1 MSNPLEEAG
10 SSILSQY
17 TVVLVDD
24 EKSILQSLK
33 RCFSREPFQI
43 VCAGSGAEGLKLIAQ
58 TPHVAV
64 IISDQRMPE
73 MNGSELLTRS
83 REFAP
88 DAIRILLTGYSDM
101 DTTVTAMNEGGAT
114 HYIAKQKPWDDA
126 ELLQTVKKSVLDYH
140 QIINERHL
148 QSIIEQKNAEL
159 RELLCQLT
167 ENNDRL
173 KEAKEY
179 AENIVETVR
188 EPMLVLD
195 SELKILTANHNFYE
209 AFKVSSENTI
219 GHFIYDLGNHQ
230 WDIPKLRLLLEDIIP
245 KNSLFND
252 YEVDHVFQNIGR
264 KTLLLNARQI
274 FRKNVGSHIILLA
287 MEDITERRM
296 AEDLLNARIRLSEYA
311 LTHSLNELLT
321 KTLDEAEA
329 LTGSSIGFFHFLDES
344 QQTLIPKA
352 WSSNTL
358 STKCAVKCP
367 AKDRSVEKGGVW
379 ADAIRNRK
387 PLINNCYAALPDS
400 KGLPEGHAE
409 VVRQISVPILRSN
422 LIVAV
427 IGLGNK
433 PTDYIEQDI
442 DVVAKLANL
451 AWDIVVGKQVKE
463 ALQLAKITAESA
475 NIAKTQFLQ
484 TMSHE
489 IRTPLNGLFGMAQLL
504 KMTDLTE
511 EQREYVNGLMQ
522 SGKNLLSLI
531 SDILDLAKIEAG
543 KVKIELTPFSLR
555 RCIEDILLIMKFTAH
570 EKELVLNV
578 DFAGAVP
585 PVLVGDQLRVKQI
598 LLNLIG
604 NAVKFTA
611 NGSITIAVNLLQQGD
626 ETVLVQITVR
636 DTGIGISPAALDEI
650 FLPFVQEDGSM
661 TRRYGGT
668 GLGLTIS
675 RSLAELLGGTI
686 TVESTPGVGSCFTVV
701 LPFSRVLGSDIIQ
714 DVPKNAALSWDGPPL
729 NILLVEDNQ
738 ANIIFGS
745 ALLKKLGHDFI
756 VATDGRECLAALE
769 HGSFDLVLMD
779 IHMPEMSGEEALCE
793 IRRKELGATFHQ
805 PVIALTAYSQRSE
818 QKHFLDLGF
827 DGYVS
832 KPVDIKELVR
842 EMKRVINVF
851 EAKE

>member
-287 MEDITERRM
+287 IEDITERRM

-311 LTHSLNELLT
+311 LTHSLDELLT

-344 QQTLIPKA
+344 QQTLLPKA
-352 WSSNTL
+352 WSSNTV
-358 STKCAVKCP
+358 SSKCAIKCA

-379 ADAIRNRK
+379 ADAIRYRK
-387 PLINNCYAALPDS
+387 ALINNCYAALPDS

-409 VVRQISVPILRSN
+409 VVRQISVPVFRDN
-422 LIVAV
+422 LIVAF

-433 PTDYIEQDI
+433 PTDYIEQDV
-442 DVVAKLANL
+442 DVVTKLANL
-451 AWDIVVGKQVKE
+451 AWDIVVSKQAKE
-463 ALQLAKITAESA
+463 ALQLAKIAAESA

-489 IRTPLNGLFGMAQLL
+489 IRTPLNGVFGMAQLL

-511 EQREYVNGLMQ
+511 EQQEYADGLMLQ
-522 SGKNLLSLI
+522 GKILLALI
-531 SDILDLAKIEAG
+531 SDILDLAKIDAG
-543 KVKIELTPFSLR
+543 KVKVESAQFNLH
-555 RCIEDILLIMKFTAH
+555 RCIKDILLVMKFH
-570 EKELVLNV
+570 VREKELVLNV
-578 DFAGAVP
+578 DFANDVP
-585 PVLVGDQLRVKQI
+585 PILVGDQLRVKQI
-598 LLNLIG
+598 LLNLIS

-611 NGSITIAVNLLQQGD
+611 KGSITIAVNLLEQDD

-636 DTGIGISPAALDEI
+636 DTGIGISQAALEEI
-650 FLPFVQEDGSM
+650 FLPFVQEDGSI
-661 TRRYGGT
+661 TRSYGGT

-675 RSLAELLGGTI
+675 RRLAEILGGTI
-686 TVESTPGVGSCFTVV
+686 TVESTQKSGSCFTVV
-701 LPFSRVLGSDIIQ
+701 LPFSKAFECNI
-714 DVPKNAALSWDGPPL
+714 VPEVSNNTAASMDGASL
-729 NILLVEDNQ
+729 RILLVEDNQ
-738 ANIIFGS
+738 VNINFAA
-745 ALLKKLGHDFI
+745 ALFQKLGHDLI
-756 VATDGRECLAALE
+756 VATEGRGCLTALE
-769 HGSFDLVLMD
+769 QGAFDLVLMD
-779 IHMPEMSGEEALCE
+779 IHMPGMSGEEALCE
-793 IRRKELGATFHQ
+793 IRRKELGTPFHQ
-805 PVIALTAYSQRSE
+805 TVIALTAYSQRGE

-827 DGYVS
+827 DGCVS
-832 KPVDIKELVR
+832 KPIDIKELVR
-842 EMKRVINVF
+842 EMKRAISVY

>member
-1 MSNPLEEAG
+1 MPTTPNESAQDLRRRAEELFRAREVLTPDLITPEETKRLLHELQVHQIELEM
-10 SSILSQY
+10 QN
-17 TVVLVDD
+17 D
-24 EKSILQSLK
+24 EL
-33 RCFSREPFQI
+33 RRTQI
-43 VCAGSGAEGLKLIAQ
+43 
-58 TPHVAV
+58 
-64 IISDQRMPE
+64 
-73 MNGSELLTRS
+73 EL
-83 REFAP
+83 
-88 DAIRILLTGYSDM
+88 
-101 DTTVTAMNEGGAT
+101 
-114 HYIAKQKPWDDA
+114 DA
-126 ELLQTVKKSVLDYH
+126 ERARDNA
-140 QIINERHL
+140 IAI
-148 QSIIEQKNAEL
+148 QSAL
-159 RELLCQLT
+159 
-167 ENNDRL
+167 
-173 KEAKEY
+173 EY
-179 AENIVETVR
+179 SENIVETVR
-188 EPMLVLD
+188 EPLLVLCNN
-195 SELKILTANHNFYE
+195 LKVLSANSSFYST
-209 AFKVSSENTI
+209 FKVEPAETI
-219 GHFIYDLGNHQ
+219 GRFIYDLGNHQ

-245 KNSLFND
+245 KNTLFND

-264 KTLLLNARQI
+264 KILLLNARQI

-387 PLINNCYAALPDS
+387 PLINNCYAVLPDS

-543 KVKIELTPFSLR
+543 KVKIELTPFNLR
-555 RCIEDILLIMKFTAH
+555 RCIEDILLIMKFTAR

-604 NAVKFTA
+604 NAAKFTA

-701 LPFSRVLGSDIIQ
+701 LPFSRVFDSDIIQ